1 MSDLKRY
8 EQETYISFNAEDNT
22 AEICT
27 ADPTIIR
34 KLEKLCAEH
43 PAHYTLKYKNE
54 DFTAYT
60 VSNKKMFYPHKPRTG
75 REYTEE
81 EKIAAAARLKAARE
95 KRNPD
100 A

>member
-1 MSDLKRY
+1 MNLSRY
-8 EQETYISFNAEDNT
+8 EQETHISFNAEDNT

-43 PAHYTLKYKNE
+43 PDHYKLKYKN
-54 DFTAYT
+54 DDYTAYT

-95 KRNPD
+95 KRDID